1 MLRGTI
7 KLCNSSVINHLNKLT
22 AIRNYAP
29 RRRRPSKE
37 ETEPG
42 INKRLQYFKEDMI
55 ANEDPE
61 VIDSME
67 PNFMNLGDTHRQHE
81 RDVKRMREKVQL
93 MIVGK
98 KYFKEKSPNFLTYN
112 EKEQIRT
119 LHEEDSE
126 KWTVDKLSESF
137 PADPYAISQIIRSK
151 WIPKDTNRIFR
162 HDESVKRNWKEFN
175 EGKME
180 IDPILAEHLKKFAF
194 RDINKLA
201 ERAPNKRLGIEF
213 PKPKSNEFLSIVTSC
228 SKYKDEESE
237 VKQIE
242 SSELRMPKQR
252 PGVDDNTF
260 IMHGKKRFSSESIT
274 LADLQEKNP
283 DINMQ
288 VKLYETETVDTNLP
302 TIKFKAHDESNYIS
316 LPKDEK
322 LFNKLKI
329 QEKIKIPRKEW
340 KKGKIYKVSDCFYS
354 DDGEFLYRVPGL
366 D

>member
-1 MLRGTI
+1 
-7 KLCNSSVINHLNKLT
+7 
-22 AIRNYAP
+22 
-29 RRRRPSKE
+29 
-37 ETEPG
+37 
-42 INKRLQYFKEDMI
+42 
-55 ANEDPE
+55 
-61 VIDSME
+61 ME

-81 RDVKRMREKVQL
+81 KDVRKMKEKVQL

-98 KYFKEKSPNFLTYN
+98 KYFKDKSPNFLTYN

-162 HDESVKRNWKEFN
+162 HDESVKRNWNEFN
-175 EGKME
+175 EGKLE
-180 IDPILAEHLKKFAF
+180 IDPMLAQHLKKFAF

-201 ERAPNKRLGIEF
+201 ERAPNKRLGVEF
-213 PKPKSNEFLSIVTSC
+213 PRPKSNEFLSIVTSC
-228 SKYKDEESE
+228 SKYNDEQHE

-242 SSELRMPKQR
+242 STELRMPKHR
-252 PGVDDNTF
+252 PDHDDNTF
-260 IMHGKKRFSSESIT
+260 MMHGNKRFSSESIT

-283 DINMQ
+283 QINEQ
-288 VKLYETETVDTNLP
+288 VMLNEVKTVDKDLSN
-302 TIKFKAHDESNYIS
+302 IKFKTFEENNFIS
-316 LPKDEK
+316 LTNNEK
-322 LFNKLKI
+322 LLDKLKI
-329 QEKIKIPRKEW
+329 QEKIRIPKKEW
-340 KKGKIYKVSDCFYS
+340 RKGKIYKVNDCFYS